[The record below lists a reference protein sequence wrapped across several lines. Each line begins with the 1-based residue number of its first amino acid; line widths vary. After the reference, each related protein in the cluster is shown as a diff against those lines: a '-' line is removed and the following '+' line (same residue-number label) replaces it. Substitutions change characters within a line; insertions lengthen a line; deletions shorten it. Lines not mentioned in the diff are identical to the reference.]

1 MTPRQ
6 NDQMIRIRE
15 ALMTVFKRDEFIKSH
30 KIPDLSITSLL
41 LLQFFLKHY
50 YDKRSGTFNPI
61 DGYNV
66 LVHPNHAFFAIN
78 FVKFLSEV
86 NVSISPKNP
95 NHLYSNFNDQF
106 GQQYYQGVI
115 HSVPGELI
123 YIDSISVLMTRFNWD
138 INIHKID
145 LQQLENLEMRR
156 FYKRYSLAAFT
167 NIWKQLTI
175 DDCVEFTAQNV
186 SKLVSQKLNVSQEV
200 LEFFRNRLEIF
211 TLAQMFKIIYNCSG
225 YALRT
230 IQESGM
236 DVLLYQRVLLD
247 NLRNYTERIIK
258 EEREVTPFGRPKYVS
273 QSYLSKIFFRDILHN
288 EIDPVNLIANVS
300 SMEYSVIDNS
310 ERSDTDFEDKYDFH

>member
-6 NDQMIRIRE
+6 NDRTIRTRE
-15 ALMTVFKRDEFIKSH
+15 GLMTVFKRDEFIKSH
-30 KIPDLSITSLL
+30 KIPELSITSLL
-41 LLQFFLKHY
+41 VLQFFLKHY

-66 LVHPNHAFFAIN
+66 LVHPNHAFFSIN

-86 NVSISPKNP
+86 NVSISPMNP
-95 NHLYSNFNDQF
+95 THSYSNFEEQF

-123 YIDSISVLMTRFNWD
+123 YIDSISVLMTRFNWEV
-138 INIHKID
+138 NIHKID
-145 LQQLENLEMRR
+145 LLQLENLEMRR
-156 FYKRYSLAAFT
+156 FYKKYSLIAFT
-167 NIWKQLTI
+167 NIWKQFSV

-186 SKLVSQKLNVSQEV
+186 SKLVSQKLNVSHGI

-230 IQESGM
+230 IQETGI
-236 DVLLYQRVLLD
+236 DILLYQRVLLD
-247 NLRNYTERIIK
+247 NLRIYTEKIIK
-258 EEREVTPFGRPKYVS
+258 GEREIIPFERPKYVP
-273 QSYLSKIFFRDILHN
+273 QSGLSKIFFRDILHN
-288 EIDPVNLIANVS
+288 DIDPVNLIVNVS
-300 SMEYSVIDNS
+300 SMEYSVIDD
-310 ERSDTDFEDKYDFH
+310 SDLSDEEFEGDYDFH